1 MTPSGIRIIA
11 AIPQPNR
18 ILKATF
24 SNGETRWFDTKK
36 LKGPAFAPL
45 KNKAVF
51 ENPVIFHG
59 ILTWADETIDM
70 APETVYIES
79 QHDEASV

>member
-1 MTPSGIRIIA
+1 MVRHEEVERTG
-11 AIPQPNR
+11 
-18 ILKATF
+18 
-24 SNGETRWFDTKK
+24 
-36 LKGPAFAPL
+36 FAPL

-59 ILTWADETIDM
+59 ILTWADGTIDV

-79 QHDEASV
+79 QYDEASV